1 MPASNP
7 KFLWSGEHWI
17 LYLRR
22 PGESFN
28 TVSVS
33 LYKTIYS
40 KVGTGIV
47 CLLESDPKYGIE
59 PKLLT
64 DNNEVADFVRKYI
77 VSWKVSPFN
86 ETVIMQDARFEL
98 TGDIRI
104 NPEWRIYYEDQEVI
118 AKWCDL
124 EPSLLLNRSIEEDNL
139 TVTHSI
145 LTFSKGAS
153 VHVNENIV
161 EGEFFIRNDWK
172 SLLGEPKSSCCFAL
186 SETIASN

>member
-1 MPASNP
+1 LEASKP

-22 PGESFN
+22 PGESVN
-28 TVSVS
+28 SVSVS
-33 LYKTIYS
+33 LYKTNYS
-40 KVGTGIV
+40 NVGTGIV
-47 CLLESDPKYGIE
+47 CLLESDLKYGVE

-64 DNNEVADFVRKYI
+64 DNREVADFVRKYI
-77 VSWKVSPFN
+77 ISWKVSPFN

-98 TGDIRI
+98 SGDIRI
-104 NPEWRIYYEDQEVI
+104 NPEWHIYYEAQKVI
-118 AKWCDL
+118 AKWYDL
-124 EPSLLLNRSIEEDNL
+124 EPSLLVNRPIEEGNP
-139 TVTHSI
+139 TVIHSL

-153 VHVNENIV
+153 IRVNENIV
-161 EGEFFIRNDWK
+161 EGELFIRNDWK